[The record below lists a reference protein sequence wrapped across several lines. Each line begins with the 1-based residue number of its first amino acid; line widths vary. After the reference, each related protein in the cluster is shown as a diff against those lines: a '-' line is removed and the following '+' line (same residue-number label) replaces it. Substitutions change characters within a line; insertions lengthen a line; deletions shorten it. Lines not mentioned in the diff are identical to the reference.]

1 MYLEYVGKAKKSISG
16 WWIISVTKI
25 VHWKS
30 SVVNLNPSNTS
41 KLIHHLSKDIDFL
54 ERLLLLRKSVS
65 FKVLR
70 IGFVNI

>member
-1 MYLEYVGKAKKSISG
+1 MYPEYVGKAKNLFLGGELSAWRRSCIQ
-16 WWIISVTKI
+16 
-25 VHWKS
+25 KS

-41 KLIHHLSKDIDFL
+41 KLIHHLSKDTYFHECL
-54 ERLLLLRKSVS
+54 VLLRKSVG